1 MELRPG
7 ENTLGLF
14 LLHRADVIEAATL
27 RLALCSRAPAGRG
40 DAADN
45 HDRPTRR
52 GPLPPPQVGKLTVAQ
67 AFLLVRRAIKK
78 SRTCPRPD

>member
-1 MELRPG
+1 M
-7 ENTLGLF
+7 TSGLF
-14 LLHRADVIEAATL
+14 LVHCAVVIEPTTQGL
-27 RLALCSRAPAGRG
+27 RLAFVLQSAGGRG